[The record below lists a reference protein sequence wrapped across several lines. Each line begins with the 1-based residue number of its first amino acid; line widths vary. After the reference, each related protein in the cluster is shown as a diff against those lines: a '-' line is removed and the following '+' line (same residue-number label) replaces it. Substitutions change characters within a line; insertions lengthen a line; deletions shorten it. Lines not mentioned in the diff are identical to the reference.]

1 MTIQGLVIFFICLV
15 KGSFGLI
22 DTRVYQFYS
31 TLLKFFLLFLIELF
45 LFHLP
50 TLSWLE
56 IELVFIFFNSPSMR

>member
-15 KGSFGLI
+15 KGNFGLI

-31 TLLKFFLLFLIELF
+31 TLLKFFFLFLIELF
-45 LFHLP
+45 LFHRP

-56 IELVFIFFNSPSMR
+56 IELVFVFFNSPSMR

>member
-15 KGSFGLI
+15 KGSLGLI

-45 LFHLP
+45 LFHPP

-56 IELVFIFFNSPSMR
+56 IELVFVFFNSPSMR